1 MRPYLKKTIMKKS
14 GVAQG
19 IGPEFKPQYCKKEKR
34 RKEGKG
40 KKRKK
45 EQKARTRKRKKEGK
59 EETGRD
65 FKGCA
70 SDFLC
75 LEFVYGNCG
84 ADRPGMQ
91 YMGDRA

>member
-59 EETGRD
+59 EETGKKEKEGGKKEGTSKAAPLI
-65 FKGCA
+65 FFA
-70 SDFLC
+70 
-75 LEFVYGNCG
+75 
-84 ADRPGMQ
+84 
-91 YMGDRA
+91 